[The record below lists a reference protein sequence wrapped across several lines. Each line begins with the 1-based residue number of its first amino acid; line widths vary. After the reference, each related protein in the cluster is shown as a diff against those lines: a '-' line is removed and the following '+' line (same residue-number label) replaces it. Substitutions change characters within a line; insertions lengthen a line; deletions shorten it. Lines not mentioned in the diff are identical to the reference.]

1 LKRFRELRGYTQSAL
16 ADLCDLHK
24 SYVSNVERGTVNIS
38 LANLEALAA
47 GLGCAEYELLQKRA
61 ETGFIAQAL
70 TQKGTRPE
78 LTSRPGFASTA
89 HAAYQEPAEPPTDYL
104 LVLQ

>member
-1 LKRFRELRGYTQSAL
+1 MSIAHRREVSPNTSDGPATNRKASEGIRYRLADNLKRFRELRGYTQSAL

-70 TQKGTRPE
+70 TQK
-78 LTSRPGFASTA
+78 
-89 HAAYQEPAEPPTDYL
+89 
-104 LVLQ
+104 